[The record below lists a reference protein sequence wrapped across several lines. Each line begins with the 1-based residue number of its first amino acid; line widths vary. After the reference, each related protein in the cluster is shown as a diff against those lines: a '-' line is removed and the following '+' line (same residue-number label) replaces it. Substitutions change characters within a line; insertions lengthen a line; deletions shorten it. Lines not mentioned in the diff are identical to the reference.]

1 VPVALLVAAHRLV
14 LPAVL
19 ALPAVPIFVAGRAAA
34 RAEALSREYAEQLV
48 RYRHLFVVADRFRRQ
63 ADGGGVNG
71 VQLAA
76 AARELRA
83 STSMLEGLLGTI
95 AGEAERLDLPLL
107 RDLAG
112 NASSTPGRSAA
123 SSSSSNALA
132 RRPGRARRVSSSTRP
147 T

>member
-1 VPVALLVAAHRLV
+1 VPVALLLAAHRLV

-19 ALPAVPIFVAGRAAA
+19 ALPAVPIVVAGRAAA

-76 AARELRA
+76 VARELRA

-95 AGEAERLDLPLL
+95 AGEAERLDLRAIWP
-107 RDLAG
+107 AT
-112 NASSTPGRSAA
+112 ASSTPGSSAA
-123 SSSSSNALA
+123 SSSSSNAPA